1 MSGTEQR
8 LTFRLLSY
16 WNRIRATREF
26 PSLADVNIQE
36 IAEMWHLTFT
46 IALPENEKPY
56 FQYFGPELVGIIGE
70 NLTNVDLEDAFHN
83 SIMGSLIGF
92 YDKVVAQRAPVSES
106 SQFYND
112 GKEIRYRSLI
122 LPLSSDGQRI
132 DYLVGTTNYKA
143 YD

>member
-26 PSLADVNIQE
+26 PSLADVNINE
-36 IAEMWHLTFT
+36 ITEMWHFTFT
-46 IALPENEKPY
+46 IEWRADGEHR
-56 FQYFGPELVGIIGE
+56 FQYFGPELIAVLGE
-70 NLTNVDLEDAFHN
+70 DVTGESVEEAMGN
-83 SIMGSLIGF
+83 SMLNNLIGF
-92 YDKVVAQRAPVSES
+92 FDKVIAQRAPVSES
-106 SQFYND
+106 SQFFME

-122 LPLSSDGQRI
+122 VPLSSNGKDI
-132 DYLVGTTNYKA
+132 DYLIGTTNYKA